1 MTVKLGFSDV
11 ILNEGKPS
19 KKMLVIINENGTLLV
34 DNELFSISFEPNQ
47 NLDIDIKNYK
57 EIKYEYF

>member
-1 MTVKLGFSDV
+1 MNVKLGFADV

-19 KKMLVIINENGTLLV
+19 KKMLVITNENGTLLV

-47 NLDIDIKNYK
+47 PLALYIKNYK
-57 EIKYEYF
+57 ELKI

>member
-1 MTVKLGFSDV
+1 MNVRLRFADV

-19 KKMLVIINENGTLLV
+19 KRMLVITNENGTLLV

-57 EIKYEYF
+57 EIKI

>member
-1 MTVKLGFSDV
+1 MNVRLGFADA

-19 KKMLVIINENGTLLV
+19 KKMLVITNENGTLLV

-47 NLDIDIKNYK
+47 NLDVDIKNYK
-57 EIKYEYF
+57 EIKI

>member
-1 MTVKLGFSDV
+1 MTVKLGFADV

-19 KKMLVIINENGTLLV
+19 KKMLVITNENGTLLV

-57 EIKYEYF
+57 EIKV

>member
-1 MTVKLGFSDV
+1 MNVKLGFADV
-11 ILNEGKPS
+11 ILNESKPS
-19 KKMLVIINENGTLLV
+19 KKMLIITNENGTLLV

-57 EIKYEYF
+57 EIKI

>member
-1 MTVKLGFSDV
+1 MNVKLGFADV

-19 KKMLVIINENGTLLV
+19 KKMLVITNKNGTLLV

-47 NLDIDIKNYK
+47 PLAVYIKNYK
-57 EIKYEYF
+57 EIKV

>member
-1 MTVKLGFSDV
+1 MTVKLGFADV

-34 DNELFSISFEPNQ
+34 DNELFSINVEPNQ
-47 NLDIDIKNYK
+47 NLDVDIKNYK
-57 EIKYEYF
+57 EIKV

>member
-1 MTVKLGFSDV
+1 MTVKLGFADV
-11 ILNEGKPS
+11 SLNEDKPS
-19 KKMLVIINENGTLLV
+19 KKMLVITNENGTLLV

-57 EIKYEYF
+57 EIKV

>member
-1 MTVKLGFSDV
+1 MTIKLGFADI

-19 KKMLVIINENGTLLV
+19 KKMLVITNEKGTLLV

-47 NLDIDIKNYK
+47 KLDVNIKNYK
-57 EIKYEYF
+57 EIKL

>member
-1 MTVKLGFSDV
+1 MTIKLGFADV

-19 KKMLVIINENGTLLV
+19 KKMLVITNENGTLLV

-47 NLDIDIKNYK
+47 NLNVNIKNYK
-57 EIKYEYF
+57 EIKV

>member
-1 MTVKLGFSDV
+1 MKLGFADV
-11 ILNEGKPS
+11 ILNEDKPS
-19 KKMLVIINENGTLLV
+19 KKMLVITNENGTLLV

-57 EIKYEYF
+57 ELKI

>member
-1 MTVKLGFSDV
+1 MTIKLGFADV

-19 KKMLVIINENGTLLV
+19 KKMLVITNENGTLLV

-47 NLDIDIKNYK
+47 KLDVNIKNYK
-57 EIKYEYF
+57 EIKL

>member
-1 MTVKLGFSDV
+1 MNVNLGFADI

-19 KKMLVIINENGTLLV
+19 KKMLVITNENGTLLV

-47 NLDIDIKNYK
+47 NLDVDIKNYK
-57 EIKYEYF
+57 EIKL

>member
-1 MTVKLGFSDV
+1 MNVRLGFADV
-11 ILNEGKPS
+11 ILNESKPS

-47 NLDIDIKNYK
+47 NLDVNIKNYK
-57 EIKYEYF
+57 EIKL

>member
-1 MTVKLGFSDV
+1 MNVRLGFADV
-11 ILNEGKPS
+11 TLNEGKSS

-47 NLDIDIKNYK
+47 NLDVDIKNYK
-57 EIKYEYF
+57 EIKI

>member
-1 MTVKLGFSDV
+1 MNVKLGFADV
-11 ILNEGKPS
+11 ILNEGKHS
-19 KKMLVIINENGTLLV
+19 KKMLVITNENGTLLV

-57 EIKYEYF
+57 EIKL